1 MPILMNA
8 FDLPAGR
15 LLALDIGEVRIGIAA
30 CDELGILATPVT
42 VLRRATTWAAD
53 FEAIARLAE
62 QQRVAGV
69 LVGLPLD
76 SQGHIGPQA
85 RRVRRYSNHLV
96 AALSLPVAFW
106 DESYSTVDATGLLQA
121 SGSRTGI
128 DAAAAAVILG
138 DFLEARR
145 RIKQ

>member
-1 MPILMNA
+1 MPILKNA

-15 LLALDIGEVRIGIAA
+15 LLALDIGEVRIGVAA

-42 VLRRATTWAAD
+42 VLRRSGTPAAD
-53 FEAIARLAE
+53 FAVIVKVAA
-62 QQRVAGV
+62 QQRVTGV

-76 SQGHIGPQA
+76 SQGNTGPQA
-85 RRVRRYSNHLV
+85 RRVRRYAGKLM
-96 AALSLPVAFW
+96 AALALPIAFW
-106 DESYSTVDATGLLQA
+106 DESYSTVDASGLLRA
-121 SGSRTGI
+121 GRSRTGV

-145 RIKQ
+145 RITQ